1 MITKRIYLI
10 GLSTELANML
20 EYDDEVM
27 DNHHTLKNISSM
39 AQGEYNQVMSPKKT
53 LIICGDDFDSIPLD
67 LRDDSVFV
75 LEHNIE
81 KPDFDPLVVFEFNT
95 DLYERAGFEYA
106 KLYFD
111 DMFGIELTTEAEAL
125 YENTIRQRV

>member
-27 DNHHTLKNISSM
+27 NDHHTVAKLDRDVIES
-39 AQGEYNQVMSPKKT
+39 ADKT
-53 LIICGDDFDSIPLD
+53 LIVRSDDFDSIPED
-67 LRDDSVFV
+67 LREDSVFI
-75 LEHNIE
+75 LPHNVD

-95 DLYERAGFEYA
+95 DFYDKGGFLYAQSYFE
-106 KLYFD
+106 
-111 DMFGIELTTEAEAL
+111 DMFGIELKPEAHAL
-125 YENTIRQRV
+125 YENSVR